1 MIAAEHQDKSNRFK
15 NKKPHSHRMQAGV
28 LAVALLC
35 GIGAVGGI
43 AGTNAF
49 FTDKAEINSSANAGT
64 MSMEVI
70 DLSDIGN
77 NLGTLNADGSVT
89 GAIKKPGYQGVDV
102 GGGGVHHAHK
112 SPVMRISCQGCE
124 HEHEARKIINP
135 GDSGVLGYQIVNTG
149 EKSFDT
155 AKVVQV
161 VVQLKPGSKLN
172 DATDRDAYTIDG
184 LGAPHVEVVQSPGG
198 DVLVL
203 TYAVADTEVLSGS
216 KEADGKGTS
225 AVYAYN
231 TMFDRMAKNKFQSA
245 TIGIS
250 TIVFAKQHRNSAD
263 SALSID
269 PNTEDLIATGD
280 WKSIEQFESTAE
292 VGGGSHSE

>member
-1 MIAAEHQDKSNRFK
+1 M
-15 NKKPHSHRMQAGV
+15 
-28 LAVALLC
+28 AVALLC

-49 FTDKAEINSSANAGT
+49 FTDKAEISSSANAGT
-64 MSMEVI
+64 MSMEVN

-89 GAIKKPGYQGVDV
+89 GAIKNPGYQGVDA
-102 GGGGVHHAHK
+102 GGGGVHMVPK
-112 SPVMRISCQGCE
+112 PPVMRSNLTKQ
-124 HEHEARKIINP
+124 IINP

-155 AKVVQV
+155 AKVVRV
-161 VVQLKPGSKLN
+161 AVRLTSGNKL
-172 DATDRDAYTIDG
+172 DDTADKDVYTIDG

-203 TYAVADTEVLSGS
+203 TYAATDTEVLSGS

>member
-1 MIAAEHQDKSNRFK
+1 MIAAEHPDKSNRFK

-49 FTDKAEINSSANAGT
+49 FTDKAEISSSANAGT

-89 GAIKKPGYQGVDV
+89 GAIKNPGYQGVDA
-102 GGGGVHHAHK
+102 GGGGVHMVPK
-112 SPVMRISCQGCE
+112 PPVMRSNLTKQ
-124 HEHEARKIINP
+124 IINP

-155 AKVVQV
+155 AKVVRV
-161 VVQLKPGSKLN
+161 AVRLTSGNKL
-172 DATDRDAYTIDG
+172 DDTADKDVYTIDG

-203 TYAVADTEVLSGS
+203 TYAATDTEVLSGS